1 VKKSDL
7 SVKKS
12 DSSVK
17 KSDSSVKKSSS
28 SVKKSTFFHA
38 RFILLGLLLVA
49 AFNFVAGILLLLS
62 PPLRR
67 GLLQWD
73 MHPSSSVSSKLTFV
87 IFLLKALMVDNL
99 STDIRRQH
107 LTTLPVW
114 GHLSVVAH

>member
-1 VKKSDL
+1 MTIYSITGDPEDRYSQCSLNQNVINE
-7 SVKKS
+7 VI
-12 DSSVK
+12 
-17 KSDSSVKKSSS
+17 
-28 SVKKSTFFHA
+28 FIGA
-38 RFILLGLLLVA
+38 WFILLGLLLVA